1 MKVVIGV
8 TGSIAAYRACELV
21 RNLTKKNVAV
31 TVCMT
36 EGAEHFV
43 SKTTFEALSGRA
55 VYGSQWEQG
64 MPHIELKRFAN
75 LLAIVPATAN
85 CIGKLAAGIA
95 DDLLTSTYLAHT
107 GKVLIA
113 PSMNPGMY
121 ASKAV
126 QRNLKQLKE
135 DGVLIVDP
143 SDGEAVCGDEGQGKL
158 ATVDVIESRIIQ
170 LISG

>member
-8 TGSIAAYRACELV
+8 TGSIAVYRACDLV
-21 RNLTKKNVAV
+21 RNLTKKKVEV

-43 SKTTFEALSGRA
+43 GKTTFEALSGRH
-55 VYGSQWEQG
+55 VYGSQWEAG
-64 MPHIELKRFAN
+64 MPHIELKRFAD
-75 LLAIVPATAN
+75 LLAIVPASAN
-85 CIGKLAAGIA
+85 CIGKLATGIA

-126 QRNLKQLKE
+126 QRNLKQLKD
-135 DGVLIVDP
+135 DGVIIVDP

-158 ATVDVIESRIIQ
+158 ATIDVIESRILQ